1 MWDLIKLALVGGITL
16 SLLQNANPS
25 SAGNPSSVSAAP
37 APRES
42 VDTAPT
48 VATAQAVGTV
58 HGICAEDEPKT
69 TTEAGQCTTIAD
81 RKIKSGEPAGARRSF
96 SYSERRKLRTSCF

>member
-1 MWDLIKLALVGGITL
+1 MRDLIELALVGGITL
-16 SLLQNANPS
+16 SLLQNPNPS

-37 APRES
+37 APKES

-48 VATAQAVGTV
+48 VAPAQAVVTV

-69 TTEAGQCTTIAD
+69 TTEAGQCVTIAD
-81 RKIKSGEPAGARRSF
+81 RKIRVANP
-96 SYSERRKLRTSCF
+96 